1 MLKIAFMLLSLPPA
15 ESQFA
20 VCHYPFAT
28 HGPAPVYRGDSH
40 ATHSA
45 PGLASCV
52 SGSRRAHCGRVS
64 GHPGGGGLRPCGL
77 GHCLPPGAFGPR
89 TSPWDLSCRGGG
101 GGVAKTARGRKERFH
116 PEGGAGREPTPPS
129 AAGVRCRGLGGCALG
144 RLPGAHRGCPR
155 DGVASRVC
163 GAPLL
168 STGRSEGRLNFSL
181 LQIPLPWPGR
191 CIAPPLF
198 HAGLLNV
205 P

>member
-101 GGVAKTARGRKERFH
+101 GGRENCAWKKGTFPSRGRRWARTDTALGSRG
-116 PEGGAGREPTPPS
+116 PVPRPGRLRPGTPPRS
-129 AAGVRCRGLGGCALG
+129 PPRVPPRRR
-144 RLPGAHRGCPR
+144 RLPGLRR
-155 DGVASRVC
+155 ASAIDWAERR
-163 GAPLL
+163 AFKFL
-168 STGRSEGRLNFSL
+168 SPSNSPALARKMYCSTTFPCR
-181 LQIPLPWPGR
+181 
-191 CIAPPLF
+191 AT
-198 HAGLLNV
+198 
-205 P
+205 